1 MMMASPVFA
10 LEKKRTNNVFNL
22 NYKKP
27 TTLSLNRAVFKGDTW
42 GVVIQIKTVTVF
54 RLWYLFIEGTWAII
68 VVQNREGT

>member
-1 MMMASPVFA
+1 MDISKRLLRWNWRMMMASPVFA
-10 LEKKRTNNVFNL
+10 LEKKCTNNVFNR

-54 RLWYLFIEGTWAII
+54 RL
-68 VVQNREGT
+68 